1 MELFIQE
8 KQIDQQLQNLLNKK
22 MKDFENQIKKQLPLK
37 ISNIKSEIY
46 GIYKNMVQNIVTQT
60 FYEYYKNNVDMNS
73 VLNSIGYVSIN
84 DFRPDFYYNINKVS
98 FRESEQGR
106 YIPFNDNAQK
116 WEKNIIKKQS
126 YLEDLYQDLEDFETN
141 ENNIY
146 ENKEEL
152 LSYIENQ
159 MNLKDS
165 EKIKRERDIKEY
177 ITVKE
182 VFEKSKVKFI
192 REFNK
197 EYDIHI
203 KPMILKKYGIKIG

>member
-84 DFRPDFYYNINKVS
+84 DFRPDFYYNINKVL

-116 WEKNIIKKQS
+116 WGKNIIKKQS

>member
-1 MELFIQE
+1 MELFIQK

-22 MKDFENQIKKQLPLK
+22 MKDFENQIKKQLPSK

-116 WEKNIIKKQS
+116 WGKNIIKKQS